1 MGLNVHDQ
9 FPWSP
14 STSKRNLC
22 FLNAPLQAIGSGAG
36 RATDVPDYLLVS
48 EQIAQVI
55 VEHTNKKCVQEEKQ
69 ANSYAHIFLEPNN
82 RVMLLGACVKPQ
94 PLNYLLCTT
103 KLRVFTTP
111 PSSERAG
118 NNVQVPAKLPKHTKH
133 YVQRRMRGFRLAENQ
148 AFEGSANAL

>member
-1 MGLNVHDQ
+1 MKMEATMV
-9 FPWSP
+9 PWGY
-14 STSKRNLC
+14 
-22 FLNAPLQAIGSGAG
+22 IGIM
-36 RATDVPDYLLVS
+36 
-48 EQIAQVI
+48 E
-55 VEHTNKKCVQEEKQ
+55 VEHTNNKCVQEEKQ

-118 NNVQVPAKLPKHTKH
+118 NNEASASKATEAHKVLCTKKNA
-133 YVQRRMRGFRLAENQ
+133 RL
-148 AFEGSANAL
+148 